1 MTSTASARRHA
12 GFSLLEVM
20 IALAVLTV
28 GLLGMMHLQIIGIVS
43 NNTGRKH
50 TVATELADELISGI
64 ERLPF
69 GDPLLLATGS
79 TGPTAPTPFGR
90 LVTGNTLSASAS
102 AARVWSDSTPVPGV
116 RKTTEIGPEQ
126 AEYDRRWTVWGY
138 APSAGAIPIVKL
150 VAVSVV
156 YKERGMNI
164 PREVVLYTQL
174 NEPSSLTA
182 NITAN
187 Q

>member
-1 MTSTASARRHA
+1 MNRHA
-12 GFSLLEVM
+12 PVRRPNGFSLLEVM
-20 IALAVLTV
+20 IALAVLTI

-43 NNTGRKH
+43 NDTGRKH
-50 TVATELADELISGI
+50 TVATELADELVSGI

-69 GDPLLLATGS
+69 GDPLLSPSGN

-90 LVTGNTLSASAS
+90 LVAGGTLTSTGTHE
-102 AARVWSDSTPVPGV
+102 WSDATHAIPGV
-116 RKTTEIGPEQ
+116 RKTTEIGPDHSQ
-126 AEYDRRWTVWGY
+126 YDRRWTVWGY

-156 YKERGMNI
+156 YKERGMSI

-174 NEPSSLTA
+174 NEPSSLSA

>member
-1 MTSTASARRHA
+1 MIRPRPARRPA

-20 IALAVLTV
+20 IALAVLTI

-43 NNTGRKH
+43 NDTGRKH
-50 TVATELADELISGI
+50 TVATALASELVSGI

-69 GDPLLLATGS
+69 GDPLLLPSGT

-90 LVTGNTLSASAS
+90 LVTG
-102 AARVWSDSTPVPGV
+102 STVTVTGTHQWNDTTQAVPGV
-116 RKTTEIGPEQ
+116 RNTTEIGPDHSQ
-126 AEYDRRWTVWGY
+126 YDRRWTVWGY

>member
-1 MTSTASARRHA
+1 MNRHASARRPA

-43 NNTGRKH
+43 NDTGRKH
-50 TVATELADELISGI
+50 TVATELADELVSGL

-69 GDPLLLATGS
+69 GHPLLSPSGS

-90 LVTGNTLSASAS
+90 LVAGNTLTATGFRA
-102 AARVWSDSTPVPGV
+102 WSDTDPVPGV
-116 RKTTEIGPEQ
+116 RTTTEIGPDHSQ
-126 AEYDRRWTVWGY
+126 YDRRWTVWGY
-138 APSAGAIPIVKL
+138 APSAGASPIVKL

-164 PREVVLYTQL
+164 PGEVVLYTQL
-174 NEPSSLTA
+174 NEPSSLSA

>member
-1 MTSTASARRHA
+1 MIRPGPARRPA

-20 IALAVLTV
+20 IALAVLTI

-43 NNTGRKH
+43 NDTGRKH
-50 TVATELADELISGI
+50 TVATELADELVSGI

-69 GDPLLLATGS
+69 GDELLSPSGNI
-79 TGPTAPTPFGR
+79 GPTAPTPFGR
-90 LVTGNTLSASAS
+90 LVSGSTVTTTGTHE
-102 AARVWSDSTPVPGV
+102 WSDTKAIPGV
-116 RKTTEIGPEQ
+116 RKTTEIGADHWQYE
-126 AEYDRRWTVWGY
+126 RRWTVWGY